1 MSTQN
6 PFQPSATEIAR
17 RYANTR
23 KAMAA
28 AGLDALIVSGSEYR
42 GFEGAV
48 RYMCGFHILHRYAY
62 VVVPMKGDP
71 IFVTPREATW
81 VGDHSPVLRQSRPP
95 SRLTAVNGWPRIA
108 ASRAGSASA
117 STGWSTSCRC
127 ATTAPWP
134 MRDLELVDFDVAFD
148 HSRAQKSEEEMV
160 SVATPWRSTRP
171 VCWPSSRPTRPARP
185 KRN

>member
-28 AGLDALIVSGSEYR
+28 AGLDALIVSGSEYS

-71 IFVTPREATW
+71 IFVDAAR
-81 VGDHSPVLRQSRPP
+81 GHLGRRSQPVLRQAGRQA
-95 SRLTAVNGWPRIA
+95 TALR
-108 ASRAGSASA
+108 
-117 STGWSTSCRC
+117 
-127 ATTAPWP
+127 
-134 MRDLELVDFDVAFD
+134 
-148 HSRAQKSEEEMV
+148 
-160 SVATPWRSTRP
+160 
-171 VCWPSSRPTRPARP
+171 
-185 KRN
+185 